1 MEETQEAPPT
11 ETTEQPTDIPTE
23 PTPTQAPTRDVKTF
37 WNRLDEVLEQ
47 LETEVPMTDQKSY
60 KSAIFQPDRISLT
73 SINALQQPQMAGQ
86 ALIGQPLQNHQ
97 QAETFS
103 SFKIRFAKALVGVK
117 SIQCLSAVIPTA
129 TTNIPQ
135 GELVFY
141 YYKLRNLT
149 LSSLGAWSVGTTY
162 IQGDVVSYGGSNY
175 VSLINTNLAIIPSA
189 NPTAWYNCSAIMS
202 SPNYYDLN
210 TAHLGAC
217 LFLQAVG
224 TEYPPEI
231 LPLGQDNN
239 FNRTFT
245 TYADLVSGLQ
255 SISASITNNFF
266 GGFTIAYFGQGQ
278 GNISFVYNPTLNKI
292 QMVPSAADITAGYF
306 FLPAGCLDP
315 NVIAGQQILNQ
326 SLVNGQAN
334 TLNMRTGF
342 TWNGI
347 FPDPATLENP
357 FVNTQLKS
365 AIYWYIR
372 PSDLN
377 YIGGDAFSQ
386 NIITAN
392 SYGDLVYTSVV
403 KVYCDVTFGSTQDSL
418 GQGGLLSIIPTNT
431 ATMGVGYYQ
440 SSFDR
445 PLTKIPEILPEITI
459 SMFTDNGSPYCLPLS
474 ADVTIELAIEYK

>member
-1 MEETQEAPPT
+1 MEETQEVPPT
-11 ETTEQPTDIPTE
+11 ETTQEPSDIPTE

-47 LETEVPMTDQKSY
+47 LETEVQMTDQKPY
-60 KSAIFQPDRISLT
+60 RSAIFQPDRISLT

-103 SFKIRFAKALVGVK
+103 SFKIRFTKALVGVK
-117 SIQCLSAVIPTA
+117 SIQCLSAVIPIA

-162 IQGDVVSYGGSNY
+162 IQGDVVSYAGSNY

-189 NPTAWYNCSAIMS
+189 NPTAWYDCSAIMS

-210 TAHLGAC
+210 TAHIGAC
-217 LFLQAVG
+217 YFFEAVG

-231 LPLGQDNN
+231 FPASPNQDNN
-239 FNRTFT
+239 FNRTFKDYT
-245 TYADLVSGLQ
+245 DIVTGLQ
-255 SISASITNNFF
+255 SISASQFTNFF
-266 GGFTIAYFGQGQ
+266 GGFTVGNIGQGQ
-278 GNISFVYNPTLNKI
+278 GNISFVYNSVLNKI
-292 QMVPSAADITAGYF
+292 QMVPSASEIAAGYF

-315 NVIAGQQILNQ
+315 NVIASQQLLNQ
-326 SLVNGQAN
+326 SIVNGQAN

-342 TWNGI
+342 TWNGV
-347 FPDPATLENP
+347 FPNPATLANP
-357 FVNTQLKS
+357 FVNTQLKN
-365 AIYWYIR
+365 ALYWYIR
-372 PSDLN
+372 PSEP
-377 YIGGDAFSQ
+377 GGDAFSQ

-392 SYGDLVYTSVV
+392 SYGDLVYTSVI
-403 KVYCDVTFGSTQDSL
+403 KLYCDVTFGSTQDST

-459 SMFTDNGSPYCLPLS
+459 SMTTDNGSPFYLPLS